1 MPRKQKL
8 SNIDMKKE
16 LKEFK
21 KGDIFEK
28 QITYLLY
35 PEEKALYSF
44 CKKILQNKFTIFEA
58 HKNNSCL
65 NKKRLSLADT
75 LTPYTKDIS
84 SI

>member
-44 CKKILQNKFTIFEA
+44 CKKIL
-58 HKNNSCL
+58 
-65 NKKRLSLADT
+65 
-75 LTPYTKDIS
+75 
-84 SI
+84 